1 KILRRRLC
9 VRARRCVSPCWRWR
23 YPLLCTRLL
32 ASAQRHRPCFGNG
45 CCRVVCRL
53 LGWPSAV
60 VGAFELCVCHGT
72 RGHCRLGWHQVAIR
86 GNRHWHVNCCVGL
99 GGCVLTLGNDAS
111 RYGARLVFFYLF
123 LARSR
128 GRNASRHVR
137 PVLWGRFY
145 LRHYTA
151 SRNRRWFGSYDRQD
165 RARLQPSDC
174 PNRRE
179 YNGHLR
185 CSHSS
190 FAMKG
195 MFPVAT
201 SSYSPQSS

>member
-23 YPLLCTRLL
+23 YPRLCTRLL

-45 CCRVVCRL
+45 CCRVVCCL

-99 GGCVLTLGNDAS
+99 GGLGFTL
-111 RYGARLVFFYLF
+111 RYGACRFWAWLGFFYFF
-123 LARSR
+123 LGRPR
-128 GRNASRHVR
+128 GRKCFKACPACSMG
-137 PVLWGRFY
+137 PVLSAPLHCFTQSALVWV
-145 LRHYTA
+145 LRSARPGPSTA
-151 SRNRRWFGSYDRQD
+151 LGLS
-165 RARLQPSDC
+165 
-174 PNRRE
+174 
-179 YNGHLR
+179 
-185 CSHSS
+185 
-190 FAMKG
+190 K
-195 MFPVAT
+195 
-201 SSYSPQSS
+201 SPGV